1 MRAPVKLYLAS
12 SNPGKL
18 DEFRA
23 LADWTRSS
31 ANSAV
36 SEDLPV
42 LSAGAGG
49 SPPTASD
56 SPEIEFALVP
66 GFAVMPEFEENAP
79 TFAENALGKAL
90 YYSQLWAE
98 QIGGLDQNAFVFAD
112 DSGLV
117 VPALDGAPGV
127 KSARYAGPNATAA
140 QRNDKLLNEL
150 SGKTGA
156 GRAAHFVCV
165 IALVGRTRRRSN
177 RQRSRRRIDSRCTNR
192 QRRIR
197 LRSGVLFHGVEEVIC
212 RTLTRREKPTQPPRQ
227 SLPPPAHFDSAIN
240 VTVSRKWSGTNTP
253 VCARVAFK
261 HDCELGHL

>member
-1 MRAPVKLYLAS
+1 VRAPVKLYLAS

-31 ANSAV
+31 ANSAA

-49 SPPTASD
+49 TPIASD

-90 YYSQLWAE
+90 YYSQLWSE

-117 VPALDGAPGV
+117 VTALDGAPGV

-165 IALVGRTRRRSN
+165 IALVGRRGADAIVSARADGSILDAPIGSGGFGYDPVFYFTELKKSFAELSREEKNQHSHRGKAFRR
-177 RQRSRRRIDSRCTNR
+177 
-192 QRRIR
+192 
-197 LRSGVLFHGVEEVIC
+197 LL
-212 RTLTRREKPTQPPRQ
+212 TLIPQLT
-227 SLPPPAHFDSAIN
+227 
-240 VTVSRKWSGTNTP
+240 
-253 VCARVAFK
+253 
-261 HDCELGHL
+261 